1 MALNPLVNEKEL
13 LQCLCHGDEQ
23 SFEVIYR
30 HYIDAIYR
38 RLLYLVKS
46 EELAEELAQDIFMRI
61 WDKRACIDTE
71 KSFRSYLYSIAQNL
85 VTDYYR
91 RLAVDRK
98 LQQHLISTTTESY
111 NPIDLHYQAEG
122 ERHLLHKAIDCL
134 PEQRRKVYTLV
145 KLEGKSY
152 EEVSE
157 LLGISASTIRDHIV
171 KGTKAIRLSLLK
183 NEVAMILIVA
193 SAITDAISRK

>member
-1 MALNPLVNEKEL
+1 MALDPLVNEKEL
-13 LQCLCHGDEQ
+13 LQCLCNGDEL

-61 WDKRACIDTE
+61 WDRRACIDTE

-111 NPIDLHYQAEG
+111 NPIELHYHAEG
-122 ERHLLHKAIDCL
+122 ERHLLYKAIDSL
-134 PEQRRKVYTLV
+134 PEQRKKVYTLV
-145 KLEGKSY
+145 KLEGRSY

-171 KGTKAIRLSLLK
+171 KGTKSIKLSLLK
-183 NEVAMILIVA
+183 NEFAVILIVA